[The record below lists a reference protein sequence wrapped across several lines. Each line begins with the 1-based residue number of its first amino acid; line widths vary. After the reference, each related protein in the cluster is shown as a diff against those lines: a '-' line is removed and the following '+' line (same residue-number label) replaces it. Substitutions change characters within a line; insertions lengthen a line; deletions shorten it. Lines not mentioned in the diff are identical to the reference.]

1 MSVEGIFRKNGN
13 IRRLKELADALDRD
27 QSSVN
32 LQDDNPVQLAALLKK
47 FLRDL
52 PEPLCTFKL
61 HHLIIATQRAFFSSG
76 RWDESWLA
84 APDDCCFHTFL
95 KKGME
100 PLERRKKVLH
110 LVCCLLPK
118 PHRDTLEVLFVF
130 LKWTASFSHVD
141 EETGSKMDLQNLATV
156 ICPNIL
162 YSKAAD
168 PTRDESFQAIRAV
181 LELLEHQDEFWQVPP
196 DLEAIL
202 HDQELFSNPSELTSK
217 AILKRAEGYVRARRA
232 NPETSRRAEVHAH
245 QPNYHGQSSPDEGQ
259 LRPISWSSNPSDPM
273 LRTQS
278 SGYFA
283 PRLVSARADPNV
295 SPHRRPEASHIPG
308 PVPVEQRSG

>member
-1 MSVEGIFRKNGN
+1 
-13 IRRLKELADALDRD
+13 
-27 QSSVN
+27 
-32 LQDDNPVQLAALLKK
+32 
-47 FLRDL
+47 
-52 PEPLCTFKL
+52 
-61 HHLIIATQRAFFSSG
+61 
-76 RWDESWLA
+76 
-84 APDDCCFHTFL
+84 
-95 KKGME
+95 
-100 PLERRKKVLH
+100 VLH

-162 YSKAAD
+162 YSKATD
-168 PTRDESFQAIRAV
+168 PTRDESFLAIRAV
-181 LELLEHQDEFWQVPP
+181 LELLEYQDEFWQVPP

-202 HDQELFSNPSELTSK
+202 QDQELLSNPSELTSK

-245 QPNYHGQSSPDEGQ
+245 HPNYHGPTSPYEGQ
-259 LRPISWSSNPSDPM
+259 PRPVSWSNNQPNPM

-283 PRLVSARADPNV
+283 PKLVPTEGDRAV
-295 SPHRRPEASHIPG
+295 SPHRRPEGSHIPG